1 MNRKKMIDV
10 FTTPF
15 SYGIFAAMDEIN
27 PPPPWHSMDINTE
40 LDMEYFGNISGNKY
54 ISTLIEKLLITYE
67 RETLNAE
74 MVGIL
79 ANICLKINR
88 KKWQKLFATL
98 DFEYNPIENY
108 NMKERMTNDQT
119 VREISKTF
127 NGSISDNSENAQTG
141 TINKTDT
148 LDHTETIDDT
158 TTKTGTETTAGTLA
172 KTGTETTAGTL
183 AKTGTETTAETRTK
197 TGTETESPNITT
209 TKNMDIYGFNSSNAS
224 NANDETDI
232 TTGETEK
239 EYDLSE
245 GRNETITYNTT
256 DTKNETLTHNTT
268 DTEDK
273 TLTHNVTDD
282 TDTSIDIDSTNTS
295 AETRN
300 LANTIERTQETE
312 NSEMGED
319 TTTRNYLLQRSGNI
333 GVTTTQQMIEQERN
347 IWLWDYFR
355 KVVFHDVDL
364 ILTLSH
370 YECEGVI

>member
-1 MNRKKMIDV
+1 MKGAKTMNRKKMIDV
-10 FTTPF
+10 FPTPF
-15 SYGIFAAMDEIN
+15 TSGIFTAMDEIN
-27 PPPPWHSMDINTE
+27 PPPPWHAMDINTE

-67 RETLNAE
+67 RETLNTE
-74 MVGIL
+74 MVEIL

-119 VREISKTF
+119 IRESSKTN
-127 NGSISDNSENAQTG
+127 NGTVSDNSENTETG
-141 TINKTDT
+141 TINKTET
-148 LDHTETIDDT
+148 LDHSEVIDDT
-158 TTKTGTETTAGTLA
+158 TVKTGTETTAGTLA
-172 KTGTETTAGTL
+172 KTGTEAIDDTL
-183 AKTGTETTAETRTK
+183 SK

-209 TKNMDIYGFNSSNAS
+209 TKNMDIYGFNSSNPN
-224 NANDETDI
+224 NANDETDV
-232 TTGETEK
+232 TSGSTEK
-239 EYDLSE
+239 EYDTTDD
-245 GRNETITYNTT
+245 RDETKTYNLL
-256 DTKNETLTHNTT
+256 DTKNE
-268 DTEDK
+268 

-282 TDTSIDIDSTNTS
+282 TDTSIDIDSTNTI

-300 LANTIERTQETE
+300 LTNAIERTQEVENTE
-312 NSEMGED
+312 TIDD

-347 IWLWDYFR
+347 LWMWDYFR

-370 YECEGVI
+370 YECGEVVI